1 MLTLFN
7 YSDEKITAVKM
18 VSLDRKE
25 AEEFYEVYR
34 NVVPEYSQ
42 MVKCG
47 LLVLLSLIAILGRRT
62 RIGSVNCA

>member
-1 MLTLFN
+1 
-7 YSDEKITAVKM
+7 M

-42 MVKCG
+42 MVINHNNAQIG
-47 LLVLLSLIAILGRRT
+47 IFLIAFNCIGRRT
-62 RIGSVNCA
+62 RVGAVNCA